1 MKVNYLL
8 RVFSLCLMA
17 LTLSACSLLSPVALP
32 TINNY
37 SLNQSATQKVAAKT
51 NHKTV
56 LVAIPT
62 ASPGFQSTQMI
73 YLLKPYQ
80 LQAFSKNAW
89 IAPPAQMLQPLIVQ
103 SLRNAGVFHA
113 VIAAPTVV
121 STDVRLV
128 AHLLQLQQNFIA
140 GPSRIEIAIQV
151 DLINKNNDAIAS
163 RRFTQ
168 IVVCKQDNPQ
178 AGVIAANQATQL
190 ILQQVVRFVAQK
202 TSSPSTRGKHGVK

>member
-1 MKVNYLL
+1 MKNIL
-8 RVFSLCLMA
+8 RIFSLMLIA
-17 LTLSACSLLSPVALP
+17 LTLSACSPFSPVVLP

-37 SLNQSATQKVAAKT
+37 MLNQAATQKIAVRAQ
-51 NHKTV
+51 HKTV

-73 YLLKPYQ
+73 YQLKPYQ

-103 SLRNAGVFHA
+103 SLRNSGVFHA

-121 STDVRLV
+121 STNERLV
-128 AHLLQLQQNFIA
+128 VHLLQLQQNFIVR
-140 GPSRIEIAIQV
+140 PSRIEMAIQV
-151 DLINKNNDAIAS
+151 DVINKNNKAIAS

-168 IVVCKQDNPQ
+168 TVLCKQDNPQ
-178 AGVIAANQATQL
+178 AGVIAANLATQM
-190 ILQQVVRFVAQK
+190 ILQQMVRFVAK
-202 TSSPSTRGKHGVK
+202 